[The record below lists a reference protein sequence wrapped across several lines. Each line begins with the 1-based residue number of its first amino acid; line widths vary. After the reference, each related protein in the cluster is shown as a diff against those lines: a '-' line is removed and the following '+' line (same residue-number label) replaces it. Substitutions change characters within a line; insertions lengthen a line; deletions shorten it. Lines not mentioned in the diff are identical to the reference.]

1 MPFDFN
7 KGQPVSGGFDF
18 SRGTPV
24 DDAPPPVRGP
34 EPQPRPVT
42 FSPEL
47 GGTPPPVR
55 PPQVPGLN
63 SPERSD
69 APAWQKGM
77 YEAKFGMPAPETLG
91 TAMRGPAQQMAGGAA
106 RIANAQSGRD
116 VAGGVSQTFR
126 GAMGTVSGPEVVGP
140 MVALSP
146 GPVAA
151 GIGGSM
157 AVQAGVEKGLQK
169 VGVPKEYSELAA
181 DAAGLVPLGAAGKAV
196 AGKLKAPPPP
206 PRPRARYEAVSRP
219 QFPSQNL
226 PKVPLDRLME
236 MKGVAAEAA
245 EPRGP
250 AGPDWWAKQPK
261 TKPEVEAEYAKIFAK
276 GERKPPVVPETGIP
290 ENVARAVDARN
301 RVAMQTTGKP
311 FSSLSNSER
320 LVVDELLA
328 EGRGFS
334 AQPGE
339 VSGPPTLEPPPSP
352 KVSPAAPPA
361 GLPVPHRKEVIPSQA
376 PASSGVQATGGRVKR
391 IAAKVEP
398 QSLAD
403 KANVMP
409 DADPDAQKPI
419 GLRAAKVGQR
429 GAIGPVTPRQ
439 KPPVP
444 PEEQLMNFGRIR
456 VSPTEEVNLR
466 QEVLAAAKEGGLLP
480 KEVETHAAIVEEAK
494 MLVGADAAKH
504 IGPTDIQTRA
514 ARMAMRQRMNTL
526 NREVVEGQQKIRE
539 AGESLPTADRI
550 KAEQEVAQKEADL
563 REYIGQW
570 AGIRSADGRNLAMHR
585 IMADS
590 TWDVGFWMQ
599 KARRAQGLPPG
610 SQLPEAV
617 ESSVRQILVKGE
629 KAATAG
635 DVAGQEAAK
644 RELAQ
649 TMAKMDETGWLETI
663 SSLRKAGLLTGLKTH
678 ARNIGGSGAFQAMEE
693 VSRIPAA
700 LVDIGLSVFSKRR
713 TVAGASP
720 WAVARAGQEAATK
733 GLREASQIL
742 RSGATAED
750 LAKMDAPRE
759 LNFQKLGKAS
769 KVINAYVNGVFRTLG
784 AEDKVFKSYAIRR
797 SLEAQAKV
805 KAINEAKSG
814 AVSDMQYAQRIRQ
827 LADTPTEEMA
837 AQAIYDADFATFNN
851 QNLLASGV
859 SMAKS
864 GIKSVANKID
874 TERGTTAA
882 KHAAD
887 TLVFAADMVAP
898 FVRTPGN
905 VAARLADYSV
915 AAPVKTAYHTFRM
928 FKDGI
933 TPEHQKAV
941 SLALGR
947 GVTGGSLMMLGYY
960 LAADGKATG
969 TGQIPSGQR
978 NVNEVAG
985 RQPGSVKAF
994 GQWNKTSMLTP
1005 GGMLVAM
1012 GATLHEQGIKTVG
1025 DAAKKPGEVA
1035 KIGTRAVLE
1044 QPMVQGVSE
1053 TIEAL
1058 QDPEARG
1065 ERVIGSMAGSF
1076 VPTAVS
1082 DVGTAMDDRRREITK
1097 GSFAGAVK
1105 QGIQSRLPVLRES
1118 LPERRDVFS
1127 RPLEAKKSAAVNP
1140 FLSSTAK
1147 EDSDK
1152 LARELVS
1159 NGVQI
1164 GKPAKKKDESDEEF
1178 TVRKEVTG
1186 RSMEAELRRVIRSG
1200 AYDRAPTE
1208 KKQDMLE
1215 KAAERGRNFV
1225 TQIQIRMK
1233 KATPERRIQ
1242 VMQRLGT
1249 QAGRRLAAATR

>member
-1 MPFDFN
+1 MADWFTDN
-7 KGQPVSGGFDF
+7 ARQDASGADWFGEN
-18 SRGTPV
+18 SPKATPTPV
-24 DDAPPPVRGP
+24 PAATPKPVA
-34 EPQPRPVT
+34 T

-55 PPQVPGLN
+55 APQVPGLN
-63 SPERSD
+63 APERSD

-77 YEAKFGMPAPETLG
+77 YEAKFGVPAPETLG
-91 TAMRGPAQQMAGGAA
+91 TAMRGPAQQMTAGAA
-106 RIANAQSGRD
+106 RLANAQSGRD
-116 VAGGVSQTFR
+116 VAGGVSQAFR

-157 AVQAGVEKGLQK
+157 AVQAGVEKGLEK
-169 VGVPKEYSELAA
+169 AGAPKEYAELTS
-181 DAAGLVPLGAAGKAV
+181 DVAGLVPLGAAGKAV
-196 AGKLKAPPPP
+196 AGKIKAPPQT
-206 PRPRARYEAVSRP
+206 PRTRARYEV
-219 QFPSQNL
+219 
-226 PKVPLDRLME
+226 
-236 MKGVAAEAA
+236 
-245 EPRGP
+245 
-250 AGPDWWAKQPK
+250 
-261 TKPEVEAEYAKIFAK
+261 
-276 GERKPPVVPETGIP
+276 
-290 ENVARAVDARN
+290 
-301 RVAMQTTGKP
+301 
-311 FSSLSNSER
+311 
-320 LVVDELLA
+320 LA
-328 EGRGFS
+328 
-334 AQPGE
+334 
-339 VSGPPTLEPPPSP
+339 PPTKSAPKEVPPAALESPAPSP
-352 KVSPAAPPA
+352 K
-361 GLPVPHRKEVIPSQA
+361 EVIQKT
-376 PASSGVQATGGRVKR
+376 SSAIKERAQEIKPDA
-391 IAAKVEP
+391 
-398 QSLAD
+398 LAD
-403 KANVMP
+403 KANVVP
-409 DADPDAQKPI
+409 DPDPDAQKPI
-419 GLRAAKVGQR
+419 GLRAAKAGER

-456 VSPTEEVNLR
+456 VSPTEEANLR

-480 KEVETHAAIVEEAK
+480 KEVEPHAVIVEEAK
-494 MLVGADAAKH
+494 RLIGEDAAKH

-526 NREVVEGQQKIRE
+526 NREIVDGQQKIRA
-539 AGESLPTADRI
+539 AGESLPTAERI

-590 TWDVGFWMQ
+590 TWDVGYWMQ

-610 SQLPEAV
+610 AQLPEAV

-635 DVAGQEAAK
+635 DAAAQEAAK

-663 SSLRKAGLLTGLKTH
+663 AALRKAGLLTGLKTH

-700 LVDIGLSVFSKRR
+700 LVDIGLSAFSKRR
-713 TVAGASP
+713 TVAGANP
-720 WAVARAGQEAATK
+720 WAVARAGQQAATK
-733 GLREASQIL
+733 GLREAGQIL

-759 LNFQKLGKAS
+759 LNFQKLNRAADKTTVAPVRWLLRKAN
-769 KVINAYVNGVFRTLG
+769 KTLNLYVNGVFRTLG

-805 KAINEAKSG
+805 KAINEVKSG
-814 AVSDMQYAQRIRQ
+814 SVPEMQYAKRIRQ
-827 LADTPTEEMA
+827 LVDTPTEEMA

-851 QNLLASGV
+851 PNLVASMV
-859 SMAKS
+859 SGGKARARSM
-864 GIKSVANKID
+864 ANKID
-874 TERGTTAA
+874 AEHSKTTG
-882 KHAAD
+882 KHAAE
-887 TLVFAADMVAP
+887 TALFAADLVVP
-898 FVRTPGN
+898 FVRTPAN

-915 AAPVKTAYHTFRM
+915 AAPVKTAYHTVRM

-947 GVTGGSLMMLGYY
+947 GVTGGALMMLGYY

-969 TGQIPSGQR
+969 TGQVSPGQR
-978 NVNEVAG
+978 NVNEAAG

-1012 GATLHEQGIKTVG
+1012 GATLHEQGIKTIG

-1097 GSFAGAVK
+1097 GSFLGAVK
-1105 QGIQSRLPVLRES
+1105 QGVQSRLPVLRES
-1118 LPERRDVFS
+1118 LPERKDVFG

-1140 FLSSTAK
+1140 FLSATAK

-1152 LARELVS
+1152 LARELVA

-1164 GKPAKKKDESDEEF
+1164 GKPSKKKEESDEEF
-1178 TVRKEVTG
+1178 QVRKEVTG
-1186 RSMEAELRRVIRSG
+1186 RAMEAELRRVIRSG
-1200 AYDRAPTE
+1200 AFDRATPE

-1215 KAAERGRNFV
+1215 KAAERGRNYV

-1242 VMQRLGT
+1242 SMQRLGA
-1249 QAGRRLAAATR
+1249 QAGRRLAAVTR